1 MQLQKCIVQVF
12 VFIYYSA
19 NIQTYLCNVKVV
31 RVGEGNLH
39 IHSGILTYQNRLP
52 GTLFTPNLGEI
63 MMICSGIN

>member
-1 MQLQKCIVQVF
+1 M
-12 VFIYYSA
+12 FIYYSA

-39 IHSGILTYQNRLP
+39 IHSGILIYQSRLP

-63 MMICSGIN
+63 MMIR